1 MAPDITAAPSMPRLR
16 APRRDCDVVRSRAMK
31 AFAFDRYGGPDVAS
45 LREVAD
51 PTPRDHE
58 MVVRVRAAGLNPV
71 DYKTREGKLKIIRTY
86 EMPQIM
92 GNELS
97 GVVEKIG
104 PGVTKWKPGDRV
116 FARVDKD
123 VLGALA
129 ELARVHEDHAA
140 AVPSAV
146 DLDTAGAIPLAAL
159 TALQALR
166 DELGVKSG
174 DKVFIPGGA
183 GGVGTFAIQI
193 AKWLGASVATTAS
206 SRGEALVKRLGADVV
221 VDYTRAR
228 FEDELHDY
236 DAAFDLVGADTL
248 PRVFRVLKNG
258 GRVLSIAGLP
268 EPQTARKDLERG
280 AGLAALFFVASLST
294 RARGWGRGISYRYLF
309 MRPDGAELAEI
320 AKLVNDKKL
329 EVIVDRV
336 FPFAETK
343 EAFAHLETGRAKG
356 KVVVRVSDAVL

>member
-1 MAPDITAAPSMPRLR
+1 
-16 APRRDCDVVRSRAMK
+16 MK
-31 AFAFDRYGGPDVAS
+31 AFAFDRYGGPEVAS
-45 LREVAD
+45 LRDVPE
-51 PTPRDHE
+51 PEPREHE
-58 MVVRVRAAGLNPV
+58 MIVRVRAVGLNPV
-71 DYKTREGKLKIIRTY
+71 DFKTREGKLKMIRGYT
-86 EMPQIM
+86 MPQIM

-97 GVVEKIG
+97 GVVEKLG
-104 PGVTKWKPGDRV
+104 PGVTKWKVGDRI

-140 AVPSAV
+140 APPKSV
-146 DLDTAGAIPLAAL
+146 DLDTAAAIPLAAL

-183 GGVGTFAIQI
+183 GGVGTFAIQS

-206 SRGEALVKRLGADVV
+206 SRGEALVKRLGAAVV
-221 VDYTRAR
+221 VDYTKDR
-228 FEDELHDY
+228 FEDALADY
-236 DAAFDLVGADTL
+236 DCVFDLVGGDTL
-248 PRVFRVLKNG
+248 ARAFRVVKKG

-280 AGLAALFFVASLST
+280 AGLAALFFLASLGT
-294 RARGWGRGISYRYLF
+294 RARGFSRGVSYRYLF
-309 MRPDGAELAEI
+309 MHPDGKELAELAALADE
-320 AKLVNDKKL
+320 KKL
-329 EVIVDRV
+329 DAIVDKI

-343 EAFAHLETGRAKG
+343 EAFAYLETGRAKG
-356 KVVVRVSDAVL
+356 KVVVRVGDGVGS